1 MLQNLNEWWSRIFA
15 QRETDLHFHL
25 NIDSGDADEDHG
37 DGPKLSESIENQDTN
52 DVSKGLSY
60 DGVDHSALSPMSF
73 FSLQTSSRQ
82 NLSQA
87 ESLRSGALDTFTDY
101 IFGKAA
107 FSCYMQKDI
116 W

>member
-1 MLQNLNEWWSRIFA
+1 
-15 QRETDLHFHL
+15 
-25 NIDSGDADEDHG
+25 
-37 DGPKLSESIENQDTN
+37 
-52 DVSKGLSY
+52 
-60 DGVDHSALSPMSF
+60 MSF